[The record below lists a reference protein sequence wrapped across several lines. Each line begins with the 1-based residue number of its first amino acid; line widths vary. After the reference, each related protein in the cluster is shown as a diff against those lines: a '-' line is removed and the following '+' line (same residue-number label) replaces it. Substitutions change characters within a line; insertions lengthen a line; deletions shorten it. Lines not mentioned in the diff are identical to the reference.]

1 MRRALIALFAPAAL
15 ALAAYAQSPPF
26 QADSSRGARL
36 FGELSCS
43 KCHNANGRG
52 GNVAPDLG
60 RLADR
65 GFTPAALAAT
75 MWNHAPAM
83 WSAMSAREIRA
94 GDLNPQAA
102 ADLFAYFYSTRFFEK
117 PGDAARGK
125 RIFETRGCAGCH
137 GLTQEI
143 RPGVPPVS
151 RWENLN
157 HPIALAEAM
166 WNHMPRM
173 LAATGAKRVSWP
185 ELSAQDLADLL
196 VYLRNLPSTRGN
208 TPLFDVTSGENGAAL
223 FRSKGC
229 VGCHESDSVL
239 AIRIK
244 GQTVTELAAE
254 MWDHAPKMIAAGA
267 KPPQFQPGEM
277 RELLSYL
284 WARQFFEDS
293 GDPARG
299 KRVFSAKHCADCHQS
314 SAGAAPKIIGSGQTF
329 TGPSMVAAL
338 WHHGPAMLQ
347 QMQSRGIP
355 WPRLNMDDMSALI
368 AYLNFPN
375 KEKR

>member
-1 MRRALIALFAPAAL
+1 MNRAPILLAAQAAL
-15 ALAAYAQSPPF
+15 ALTALAQGPPL
-26 QADSSRGARL
+26 QADSNRGAQL
-36 FGELSCS
+36 FGELSCA
-43 KCHNANGRG
+43 KCHNVNGRG
-52 GNVAPDLG
+52 GNTAPDLG

-65 GFTPAALAAT
+65 SFTPAALAAT

-83 WSAMSAREIRA
+83 WSAMSARGVHA
-94 GDLNPQAA
+94 GEVDQKAA

-125 RIFETRGCAGCH
+125 RDFADRGCAGCH

-143 RPGVPPVS
+143 RPGVPSVS
-151 RWENLN
+151 SWENLN

-173 LAATGAKRVSWP
+173 LAATGAKRVAWP

-208 TPLFDVTSGENGAAL
+208 TPLFDITSGDNGAAL

-229 VGCHESDSVL
+229 VGCHASDSAL

-244 GQTVTELAAE
+244 GKTVTELAAE
-254 MWDHAPKMIAAGA
+254 MWNHAPKMLAAGA
-267 KPPQFQPGEM
+267 KPLPFQPGEM

-299 KRVFSAKHCADCHQS
+299 KRVFSAKHCADCHQG
-314 SAGAAPKIIGSGQTF
+314 SAGAAPKILGSGQTF
-329 TGPSMVAAL
+329 TSPLMVAAL
-338 WHHGPAMLQ
+338 WRHGPAMLQ
-347 QMQSRGIP
+347 EMQSRGIP
-355 WPRLNMDDMSALI
+355 WPRLSKDDMSALI
-368 AYLNFPN
+368 AYFNLSS